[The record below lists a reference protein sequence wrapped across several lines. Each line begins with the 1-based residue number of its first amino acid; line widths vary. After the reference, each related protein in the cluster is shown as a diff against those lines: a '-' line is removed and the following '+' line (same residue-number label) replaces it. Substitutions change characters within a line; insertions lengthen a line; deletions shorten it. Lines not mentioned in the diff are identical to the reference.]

1 MFATG
6 SLARRIERADATLIA
21 DGAAAAGQR
30 LSPEDVVVVSLAGGV
45 AAFLEPGSPF
55 NKIAGLGFEGL
66 PDEERLAA
74 FEDAVAR
81 RGAPVQVELASL
93 GLPDVGRLFTRRG
106 YELVG
111 FENVLGLSLDE
122 RTLERRRRGAGES
135 AIEVAI
141 EVAPADAEET
151 QAWMDTVT
159 SGFLQPDTFDGP
171 PSHESF
177 DRAAL
182 ERVFRDVAAAP
193 SFARYLARRDGTIA
207 GGASLRSFEGVAQLC
222 GAATLPNH
230 RRQGVHTTLL
240 DRRLLDAAEQ
250 GCDVAV
256 MTTEPGSKSQQNAQ
270 RFGFSVL
277 YVKAVLVKSRPPS

>member
-21 DGAAAAGQR
+21 DGAAAASLR
-30 LSPEDVVVVSLAGGV
+30 LPSEDVTVVPLAGGV

-55 NKIAGLGFEGL
+55 NKIAGLGFDGP
-66 PDEERLAA
+66 PDEAQLEA
-74 FEDAVAR
+74 FESAVAR
-81 RGAPVQVELASL
+81 QGAPVQVELASL
-93 GLPDVGRLFTRRG
+93 GLPDVARLFTRRG

-111 FENVLGLSLDE
+111 FENVLGLSLDD
-122 RTLERRRRGAGES
+122 RTLERRRRAAGES
-135 AIEVAI
+135 AIEVKRAGTG
-141 EVAPADAEET
+141 ESR
-151 QAWMDTVT
+151 AWMDTVT
-159 SGFLQPDTFDGP
+159 SGFLNPDTFDGP

-182 ERVFRDVAAAP
+182 EGVYRDVIAAP
-193 SFARYLARRDGTIA
+193 SFTRYLARRNGTIA
-207 GGASLRSFEGVAQLC
+207 GGASLRLFEGVAQLC
-222 GAATLPNH
+222 GAATLPDH
-230 RRQGVHTTLL
+230 RRQGVHTAML

-277 YVKAVLVKSRPPS
+277 YVRAVLVKSERPS